1 MRARLGGVP
10 RQLRIALALASC
22 VALATWG
29 AVALLRL
36 GHPGVLEWQEGG
48 VAAHLARVRAGQAL
62 YAEPSVEFIAFPY
75 PPLYL
80 WVASLVGE
88 GLGAL
93 RAVSI
98 ASTLAVLA
106 LLFIHVR
113 RESRSALGGLV
124 AAGVFAAA
132 YRWAGAW
139 FDVGRVD
146 LLSLA
151 LALAALH
158 IARASEGTRGA
169 LAAGALCGLAFLTK
183 QTALLVCLPVALHLG
198 RRGVPLVLAAAVV
211 GGGGVLA
218 LHLASQGWSTW
229 TLFELLAG
237 HPWFEPGSLWTR
249 DLPWLLPAALL
260 ATRTRVPLAV
270 VLGAL
275 AAAWLGRAHQGG
287 AENTLL
293 PLALLAALVV
303 GQAVGEAG
311 GRGRAHPGVLLLG
324 LVQLVL
330 LAYDPRPLV
339 PTGLDGVAGARVR
352 ARLAELEGPVF
363 APHSPELAG
372 APCAHAQAIVDLLSS
387 TAAREEAA
395 AFVRELEA
403 ALRSGRYAG
412 VLLAEPWPD
421 LPGLERYPRVV
432 DLLGGGDA
440 LRPVTGHPHRP
451 RWLYLP
457 E

>member
-1 MRARLGGVP
+1 MV
-10 RQLRIALALASC
+10 
-22 VALATWG
+22 
-29 AVALLRL
+29 
-36 GHPGVLEWQEGG
+36 
-48 VAAHLARVRAGQAL
+48 AHLARVRGGQAL
-62 YAEPSVEFIAFPY
+62 YVEPSLEFITFPY

-106 LLFIHVR
+106 LLFVHVR
-113 RESRSALGGLV
+113 RESGSALGGLV

-146 LLSLA
+146 LLALA
-151 LALAALH
+151 LALGALQV
-158 IARASEGTRGA
+158 ARSSEDGRGA
-169 LAAGALCGLAFLTK
+169 LVAGALCGLAFLTK
-183 QTALLVCLPVALHLG
+183 QTALLVCLPIALHMG
-198 RRGVPLVLAAAVV
+198 RRGLALVGAAVAV
-211 GGGGVLA
+211 GGSGVLG
-218 LHLASQGWSTW
+218 LHLASGGWSTW

-237 HPWFEPGSLWTR
+237 HPWFEPWKMWTR

-270 VLGAL
+270 VLGAV

-293 PLALLAALVV
+293 PLALVAALVV
-303 GQAVGEAG
+303 GQAVGQV
-311 GRGRAHPGVLLLG
+311 RARTGVLLLA

-339 PTGLDGVAGARVR
+339 PTGFDEVAAARLRV
-352 ARLAELEGPVF
+352 RLAELEGPVF
-363 APHSPELAG
+363 APHSPELVA
-372 APCAHAQAIVDLLSS
+372 APCAHAQAIVDLTSS
-387 TAAREEAA
+387 TAAQGEAA
-395 AFVRELEA
+395 ALVRELGA
-403 ALRSGRYAG
+403 ALTSGRYAA

-421 LPGLERYPRVV
+421 LPGIERYPRVL
-432 DLLGGGDA
+432 DLLGDPDV

-451 RWLYLP
+451 RWLFLP